1 MKRVMEWMVA
11 EASLSFAVPISG
23 GQNDPRLPA
32 LFRAL
37 KSAATPDEAAPVEA
51 KIWAVWTVSG
61 DQAVD
66 SLMAVGL
73 AAVRA
78 QRYREGL
85 AVFDR
90 IVRQLPDFAEG
101 WNKRATVH
109 YLLGSLAE
117 STEDARRA
125 LALEPRHFG
134 AMSGLGLIA
143 LAEGD
148 EPAALEW
155 LEAALAIH
163 PHLPGAGGRARALR
177 QRWKA
182 RRM

>member
-1 MKRVMEWMVA
+1 MKHVMEWMA
-11 EASLSFAVPISG
+11 AAAPLSFAVPISG

-32 LFRAL
+32 LFRTL

-66 SLMAVGL
+66 NLMTVGL

-78 QRYREGL
+78 QRFPDAL

-109 YLLGSLAE
+109 YLMGDLAE
-117 STEDARRA
+117 SADDARHA
-125 LALEPRHFG
+125 LVLEPRHFG
-134 AMSGLGLIA
+134 ALSGRAAMYMLMGERA
-143 LAEGD
+143 LALRD
-148 EPAALEW
+148 MTVAV
-155 LEAALAIH
+155 AIH
-163 PHLPGAGGRARALR
+163 PFLAGQQMFPELQQQPEMTRI
-177 QRWKA
+177 
-182 RRM
+182 